1 MTLKPL
7 GLKDSLIQPYSLGQN
22 FDPLGTPFPL
32 ARSLTPLGSSQQPLG
47 NSVIQPLLEVNEDW
61 EIGNW
66 QLDAGMQVGEDGEG
80 FAGRISRFS
89 DDQLSIS
96 SRSEINLKAGETL
109 PSQDFGENYFTDSGG
124 ENESLSSN
132 AGTLNASNAAT
143 NNITQLKPLGISEPL
158 VQTSSLEISNLSEL
172 SQFTESQ
179 FTQTQ
184 FTQEQSTSSSGNFGT
199 VSGETSSLSDPKPI
213 QRSDLPK
220 ISTLDNRSLGF
231 NERLISP
238 FIAEPLP
245 QSPTSFP
252 EKLNLSS
259 EDSSPSLSNTDK
271 GEVERIA
278 PDSLNL
284 TSPKI
289 SPLLSQEAISLQSE
303 PSQEQQQD
311 LTVQT
316 EVEGETGAPILP
328 NLIQSKPAP
337 APPQELA
344 AAGSETIVQ
353 KIENSS
359 DRTERSASA
368 IDSSSS
374 NLIQAKSYL
383 LSSQE
388 TDLLLPEINEE
399 QQGLTAKPERQVEAS
414 VQDSSNLIQAQNS
427 SLPTQERVSLQLETS
442 QEKQNLTVKTES
454 ELEENSS
461 SSSNLIQS
469 QPAPVPSQELTPSQ
483 PETIVQKTEDLSDTT
498 GPDVGAIVPDSP
510 HLITAQKLPKSP
522 QQTYSLQ
529 LETIGKGTEN
539 FTVQTDSSEAEESAA
554 NSSNSIQAQVSLAP
568 DRKTVSPQLET
579 SEKRAQNFTTQI
591 EPDGDASASNL
602 PNVIQSQTSPVSSQ
616 EANLV
621 QLKTSDGGTEGLAA
635 QTDGEEI
642 EENSADLSNS
652 IQPKVSLATQE
663 TVSPQLETSQERA
676 QDFTGFTKLN
686 VEASASNSPNAIQ
699 SKTSPVSSQEANLG
713 QLETIG
719 KETEGLAAQTDGE
732 EVEENTADLS
742 NSIQPKVSLA
752 TQETVS
758 PQLETSQERAPNF
771 TAQTEPDVEAS
782 ASNYTNAIQSKT
794 SAASSQEA
802 GSLQLESIGEEAE
815 DFYLQTDGDKAEESA
830 ANLSDSILIQASS
843 AREQETVS
851 LQLETSQERAQHLIN
866 TTESDIGAIN
876 SDSPTLIQS
885 KSSPLSSGE
894 ADLLQIE
901 SIGAATEILT
911 AQAAD
916 SSNSIQTKVS
926 LAPIQETASPQL
938 EASQERAQDFTD
950 STEPDV
956 EASALNSPNA
966 IQSQTSPT
974 LSQEAG
980 LVQLETIGEETEEV
994 VAQTDGESAVENS
1007 ANLSNSIQA
1016 KVSPVPAQETASPQ
1030 LEIRQELAQDFTG
1043 KVEPEVGDSLSSS
1056 PNLIQAKNSPA
1067 SSQEAGLLQLK
1078 SLGEETD
1085 DFTTQNKGIKVE
1097 ENTADLS
1104 NSVQAKVSSVPPQE
1118 TISPQLETSEERA
1131 QNLTAQT
1138 NPDVGG
1144 IASNYHNAIQSQT
1157 SPASSQEAGSLQLEL
1172 IGEEAEHFS
1181 AQTNGEKVKE
1191 STGNLSNSIQAQV
1204 SPLPDRE
1211 TVSPQLEASQ
1221 ERSQD
1226 STDSTVPDVGTLAPD
1241 LSNSIQAQVSSA
1253 TPQETVSPQLETI
1266 QERSQDFTNT
1276 TESNVGATTSESS
1289 NLIQAKSSPALSQEA
1304 GLLQLELLS
1313 EKAENLTSQTD
1324 VEEVA
1329 RNAVDSSSLIQT
1341 KVSTT
1346 PIQET
1351 ALTQLETSQKKSQ
1364 DFTDTIEPEVGGSAS
1379 SSSNLI
1385 QAKTSPAPSQKTEL
1399 LQLESLG
1406 AATEDFTPQT
1416 TGIEAAKSSADLSKS
1431 IQTKV
1436 SNAAAQEIVSLQLET
1451 SHEQQD
1457 LTAKSESEITA
1468 IAPAS
1473 GNLTQ
1478 VQLSL
1483 GSLSETTGEQQEN
1496 LTAQSEGEVE
1506 AIAPSSPNRI
1516 QSKTSSTPS
1525 EAIGQGIRDLNVNTI
1540 VQGRLDSQNLNFPKP
1555 LGNSI
1560 PFAKMSD
1567 LFLSNFITDAA
1578 NKPPT
1583 FSQDDSRSSD
1593 RFPPNIS
1600 KNPESYF
1607 SNIAQQTDL
1616 ESPQNNMAKV
1626 DNIPNS
1632 WSSISELLGENTN
1645 KVTTNIDSL
1654 KPLGF
1659 SQEFNNT
1666 NNLMWPN
1673 LQKKHINKNE
1683 QQNNTG
1689 FDTPTSW
1696 SNISELLGES
1706 YTATSDS
1713 IQTKE
1718 QVTPAPS
1725 IEQESSPS
1733 YTLLSPDRADN
1744 TAPTANTETSQT
1756 IGGSPTKKAS
1766 IDDEQLEHLAQKVY
1780 TLMRQWLEIE
1790 QERHGNQSVGS
1801 PIWLSNITSVYG
1813 TSAKVKS
1820 APKRSTSGQQ
1830 PANTAGEISPTDDKF
1845 QKLTREIYYLT
1856 QQRLEIEQERQ
1867 GGYRTDRLF

>member
-22 FDPLGTPFPL
+22 FEPLGTPFL
-32 ARSLTPLGSSQQPLG
+32 LEGSLTPLGSSQQPLG

-66 QLDAGMQVGEDGEG
+66 QLDEGMQVGEEGGG

-124 ENESLSSN
+124 ENESLSSH
-132 AGTLNASNAAT
+132 AGPLNASNAAT

-172 SQFTESQ
+172 SQFT
-179 FTQTQ
+179 QTQ
-184 FTQEQSTSSSGNFGT
+184 FTQEQSTSSSGNLGT

-245 QSPTSFP
+245 QSPTSFSD
-252 EKLNLSS
+252 KLNLSS
-259 EDSSPSLSNTDK
+259 EDSSPSPSNTDK
-271 GEVERIA
+271 GEVETIA
-278 PDSLNL
+278 PDSLDL

-303 PSQEQQQD
+303 PSQEQQN

-316 EVEGETGAPILP
+316 EVEGESGAPILP

-337 APPQELA
+337 GPPQELA

-359 DRTERSASA
+359 DRTEKNASA

-374 NLIQAKSYL
+374 NLIQAKSSL

-388 TDLLLPEINEE
+388 TGSLLPEMNEG
-399 QQGLTAKPERQVEAS
+399 QQGLTARPEGEVEAS
-414 VQDSSNLIQAQNS
+414 VQDSSNLIPAQNS
-427 SLPTQERVSLQLETS
+427 SLPTQERVSPQLETS
-442 QEKQNLTVKTES
+442 QKQQNLIVKTES
-454 ELEENSS
+454 ELEENPS

-469 QPAPVPSQELTPSQ
+469 QPAPVPSRELTPSQ
-483 PETIVQKTEDLSDTT
+483 SETIVQKTEDLTDTT
-498 GPDVGAIVPDSP
+498 GSDVGAIVPDSSN
-510 HLITAQKLPKSP
+510 LIPAQKLPGSP
-522 QQTYSLQ
+522 QQTHSLQ
-529 LETIGKGTEN
+529 LETIDKGTEN

-554 NSSNSIQAQVSLAP
+554 NSPHSIQAQVSPAP
-568 DRKTVSPQLET
+568 DRETVSPELET
-579 SEKRAQNFTTQI
+579 SEKRAQDFTAQI
-591 EPDGDASASNL
+591 EPDVEASASNL

-616 EANLV
+616 GANLE
-621 QLKTSDGGTEGLAA
+621 QLETIGKETEGLGV
-635 QTDGEEI
+635 QTDGKEAQ
-642 EENSADLSNS
+642 ENAANLSNS
-652 IQPKVSLATQE
+652 IQPKVLPATQE

-676 QDFTGFTKLN
+676 QDLIDTTESNLGATNSDSLN
-686 VEASASNSPNAIQ
+686 LIQ
-699 SKTSPVSSQEANLG
+699 SQTSPVSSQQANLA
-713 QLETIG
+713 QLETVG
-719 KETEGLAAQTDGE
+719 KETEDLAAQTDGE
-732 EVEENTADLS
+732 EAGENAADLS
-742 NSIQPKVSLA
+742 NSIQPKVSLLA

-758 PQLETSQERAPNF
+758 PQLETSQELAQDF
-771 TAQTEPDVEAS
+771 TAQTEPDVEAN
-782 ASNYTNAIQSKT
+782 ASNYTNTIQSQT
-794 SAASSQEA
+794 SPASSQEG

-815 DFYLQTDGDKAEESA
+815 DFSVQTDGDKAEESA
-830 ANLSDSILIQASS
+830 ANLSDSILVQASS
-843 AREQETVS
+843 ARERETVS
-851 LQLETSQERAQHLIN
+851 LPLETSQGRAQDLIN
-866 TTESDIGAIN
+866 TTESNIGATN
-876 SDSPTLIQS
+876 LDSPTLIQS
-885 KSSPLSSGE
+885 KSSPISSGE
-894 ADLLQIE
+894 ADLLQLE
-901 SIGAATEILT
+901 SIGEATENLT

-926 LAPIQETASPQL
+926 PAPIQETASPQL

-980 LVQLETIGEETEEV
+980 LVELETIGEETEDV

-1007 ANLSNSIQA
+1007 ADSSNSIQA
-1016 KVSPVPAQETASPQ
+1016 KISPVPAQETVSPQ
-1030 LEIRQELAQDFTG
+1030 LEIRQELAQDSTG
-1043 KVEPEVGDSLSSS
+1043 KLEPDVGDSPSIS
-1056 PNLIQAKNSPA
+1056 PNLMQAKNSPA
-1067 SSQEAGLLQLK
+1067 SSQEAGSLQLK
-1078 SLGEETD
+1078 LLGEESD
-1085 DFTTQNKGIKVE
+1085 DFTTQNNGREVE

-1104 NSVQAKVSSVPPQE
+1104 NSVPAKVSSVPPQA
-1118 TISPQLETSEERA
+1118 TISPQLETSEEQA
-1131 QNLTAQT
+1131 QNFTAQT
-1138 NPDVGG
+1138 EADVGA

-1157 SPASSQEAGSLQLEL
+1157 SPASSQEAGSLQLES
-1172 IGEEAEHFS
+1172 IGEEAEDFS
-1181 AQTNGEKVKE
+1181 AQTNGEKAEE

-1204 SPLPDRE
+1204 SPPPDGE
-1211 TVSPQLEASQ
+1211 TGSPPLEATQ

-1241 LSNSIQAQVSSA
+1241 LSNSIQAQVLSA
-1253 TPQETVSPQLETI
+1253 TPQETVSPQLETS

-1276 TESNVGATTSESS
+1276 TESNVWTTNSDYS

-1304 GLLQLELLS
+1304 GLLQLKSLG
-1313 EKAENLTSQTD
+1313 EKAENLTSQTN
-1324 VEEVA
+1324 VEEVT
-1329 RNAVDSSSLIQT
+1329 RNAADPSGLIQT

-1351 ALTQLETSQKKSQ
+1351 ALTQLETSQNQTQ

-1379 SSSNLI
+1379 SSSNII
-1385 QAKTSPAPSQKTEL
+1385 QPKTSQVPSQETEL
-1399 LQLESLG
+1399 LQLESLR
-1406 AATEDFTPQT
+1406 AASEDFTSQT
-1416 TGIEAAKSSADLSKS
+1416 TGIEAANSSADLSKS

-1436 SNAAAQEIVSLQLET
+1436 SDAAAQEIVSLQLKT
-1451 SHEQQD
+1451 SHGQQD
-1457 LTAKSESEITA
+1457 LTAKTESEVAA
-1468 IAPAS
+1468 IAPVS

-1478 VQLSL
+1478 VQSFL

-1506 AIAPSSPNRI
+1506 AIAPTSPNRI

-1525 EAIGQGIRDLNVNTI
+1525 EAIGEGIRDLNVNTI
-1540 VQGRLDSQNLNFPKP
+1540 VQGRLDRQNLNFPKP

-1593 RFPPNIS
+1593 RFQPNIS

-1645 KVTTNIDSL
+1645 NVTTNIDSL

-1733 YTLLSPDRADN
+1733 STLLSPERADS

-1790 QERHGNQSVGS
+1790 QERHGNPSVGF

-1820 APKRSTSGQQ
+1820 APKRSTSGEQ
-1830 PANTAGEISPTDDKF
+1830 PANTAGEISPTDDKL